1 MRMKRFSDF
10 ISVKITQPFLER
22 KTSGP
27 WKSGLCNLVLYS
39 VEIVHWNNIK
49 VSLSSLPPLLSA
61 HQEEGGL
68 HLFPPAPLHLNN
80 PYAVPQVPPV
90 FLDFV
95 RPKNNLWLFQS
106 CPSWDTYPD
115 WSASRTNQANYYK
128 VCGSAFCLHSAICF
142 PSSCRNISS
151 LRSQ

>member
-1 MRMKRFSDF
+1 MYKERFSDF
-10 ISVKITQPFLER
+10 ISVKITQTFLER

-39 VEIVHWNNIK
+39 AEVVHWNKTK
-49 VSLSSLPPLLSA
+49 VSLSSLPPLVSV

-68 HLFPPAPLHLNN
+68 CLSPLHLND
-80 PYAVPQVPPV
+80 PHAVPQLPPV

-95 RPKNNLWLFQS
+95 WPVNNVWFFQS
-106 CPSWDTYPD
+106 CPSWATYPD
-115 WSASRTNQANYYK
+115 WSASRTSQANNSK
-128 VCGSAFCLHSAICF
+128 HCGSAFCLHSAICF
-142 PSSCRNISS
+142 PNSCRSISS